1 MNKLIGLMLS
11 GLLML
16 SALAGCGAAEFEVG
30 PLTATPSEI
39 IAGEAFTV
47 NVDVT
52 NVGGTTGAF
61 MATLILDLK
70 VIETK
75 EVIVDAESEV
85 TVSFSCIVDRPGI
98 HTLHL
103 NNDVTTTFNALKPAT
118 FKVVSLTVPPKVVE
132 GETATIEA
140 NVTNIGEVS
149 GIYRA
154 CLMVNGEE
162 VTSKDIMVAPGV
174 TEPISLTV
182 PEKTL
187 GTYTVELGKL
197 TSVMEVVVMWP
208 LLISP
213 EEGAVLDNSR
223 LDGSDDIVWDFD
235 WSDCEG
241 ATQYHLY
248 VIGPTAIN
256 PVIDHNNI
264 TSSSY
269 QHIRHGS
276 YIIERNRYGWTWKVR
291 VRVGGQWSEWSE
303 IRTFDVE
310 PLNTDPPL

>member
-1 MNKLIGLMLS
+1 M
-11 GLLML
+11 
-16 SALAGCGAAEFEVG
+16 
-30 PLTATPSEI
+30 
-39 IAGEAFTV
+39 
-47 NVDVT
+47 
-52 NVGGTTGAF
+52 
-61 MATLILDLK
+61 
-70 VIETK
+70 
-75 EVIVDAESEV
+75 
-85 TVSFSCIVDRPGI
+85 
-98 HTLHL
+98 
-103 NNDVTTTFNALKPAT
+103 
-118 FKVVSLTVPPKVVE
+118 PPKVVE

-149 GIYRA
+149 GMYRA

-162 VTSKDIMVAPGV
+162 VTNKDIMVAPGV

-187 GTYTVELGKL
+187 GTYTVELGEL

-213 EEGAVLDNSR
+213 EKGAVLDNGR
-223 LDGSDDIVWDFD
+223 TDRSDDIVWDFD

-241 ATQYHLY
+241 ATEYHLY
-248 VIGPTAIN
+248 VIGYNAIL
-256 PVIDHNNI
+256 PVIDVSNI

-276 YIIERNRYGWTWKVR
+276 YIIERNRCGWTWKVR
-291 VRVGGQWSEWSE
+291 ARVAGQWTEWSE

-310 PLNTDPPL
+310 PLNADPPL